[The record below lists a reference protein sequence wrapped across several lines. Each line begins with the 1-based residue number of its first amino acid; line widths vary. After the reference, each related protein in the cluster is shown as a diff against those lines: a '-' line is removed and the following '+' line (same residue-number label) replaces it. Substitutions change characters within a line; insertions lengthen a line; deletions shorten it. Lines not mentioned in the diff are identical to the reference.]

1 MAMRNPPVSDVLR
14 RRLFMTASP
23 YTRRDAAGIM
33 ASSSPLMEAVMRQ
46 QNPASN
52 LVLTGSS
59 MPNLLEGAGR
69 TVEDFQTTLPTMPD
83 ESDPQGG
90 AGGETL
96 PPPASSSPDVVGNIT
111 PKPKSPA
118 PAAPKPR
125 PKTEDTS
132 TTTVTS
138 LSSYSLKEMM
148 EALKTNKT
156 ADEFIKDNKALLE
169 KYAPLP
175 KKKNLQREY
184 LTKFFLDMAARGAQG
199 DAPLEAAAT
208 AAPGTFDEYLEAK
221 DKRTT
226 QESERE
232 LLALTMGIQDK
243 KTQDAANQAINLKVL
258 ELQERP
264 DKLKILDG
272 LVSDAMGKGSS
283 YSEAYQQAL
292 RQVFPDAK
300 PGATALQIAGLKSL
314 GHSDG
319 IAALILNARL
329 LEDNKTNPSY
339 FLNYLTM
346 PQVVA
351 NQTDA
356 AFLLSQA
363 QRAGAGVEAIN
374 AALNE
379 AGYTLTP
386 DGTIVPLGTN

>member
-46 QNPASN
+46 GQQNP
-52 LVLTGSS
+52 LLQLTGGRNTSRGGSASPS
-59 MPNLLEGAGR
+59 MS
-69 TVEDFQTTLPTMPD
+69 TSIPTMPD

-90 AGGETL
+90 AGGDILT
-96 PPPASSSPDVVGNIT
+96 PSAPAPSTPDVVGNIT

-138 LSSYSLKEMM
+138 LSSYSLKDMM

-208 AAPGTFDEYLEAK
+208 VAPGTFDEYLEAK

-272 LVSDAMGKGSS
+272 LVSDAMGKGAS

-292 RQVFPDAK
+292 KQVFPDAR

-319 IAALILNARL
+319 ISALILNARL